1 MKKINFRK
9 HLKEKPFIL
18 APMDDVTDIAFRELC
33 EEKGASYST
42 TELTSIDALVRDK
55 VYKSRYER
63 GNLKINSVQL
73 FGSKPDVFVKA
84 TKIVINEADIIDI
97 NFGCPSPTVTRN
109 DGGSALL
116 KDPKNVSEIISK
128 LVKHINKPITAK
140 IRLGYTKMDYL
151 SIAKEIEDAGAS
163 LIAVHGRTAKQKYSG
178 SANWDAIK
186 EVYEISNIP
195 IVGNGDIKTEDD
207 IDKYLNSHSSGL
219 MIGRAAI
226 GNPHIFER
234 FEYYYKTG
242 KKLEFNKE
250 EYKEKQ
256 KEMFK
261 LYLKKLETREFY
273 AVNVKI
279 SRQAMWFM
287 KGIEGA
293 RELRTK
299 IAQEKDI
306 EKVLNVIDEF

>member
-1 MKKINFRK
+1 M
-9 HLKEKPFIL
+9 
-18 APMDDVTDIAFRELC
+18 
-33 EEKGASYST
+33 
-42 TELTSIDALVRDK
+42 
-55 VYKSRYER
+55 
-63 GNLKINSVQL
+63 
-73 FGSKPDVFVKA
+73 FVKA